1 MLNDSEALLGLRV
14 ALREGQDSGLLPC
27 ETDAGRRFQ
36 VMVGELAVPVL
47 RELVTLLCMEGITT
61 HLIMGMDEAVPY
73 VGIQLDKPET
83 TLWIYPSTTS
93 PEVLSSIQGG
103 RYPEYS
109 SLRRLDYRVLMPS
122 ILESVLIEQLRLV
135 LCPPQPVI

>member
-1 MLNDSEALLGLRV
+1 MMNNSEAFRGLKV

-27 ETDAGRRFQ
+27 DTEAGRRFQ
-36 VMVGELAVPVL
+36 VMVGELAAPVF
-47 RELVTLLCMEGITT
+47 RELVTLLCMEGLST
-61 HLIMGMDEAVPY
+61 HLIMGMDETVPY
-73 VGIQLDKPET
+73 VGIQVDKPET
-83 TLWIYPSTTS
+83 TLWLYPSTTS

-103 RYPEYS
+103 LYPEYS
-109 SLRRLDYRVLMPS
+109 SLRRLNYRVLVPS